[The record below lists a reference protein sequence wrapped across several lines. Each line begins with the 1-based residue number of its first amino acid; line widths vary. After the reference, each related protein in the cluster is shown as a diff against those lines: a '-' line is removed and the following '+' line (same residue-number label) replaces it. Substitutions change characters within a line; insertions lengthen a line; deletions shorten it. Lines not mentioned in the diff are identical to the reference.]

1 MKQCE
6 TPEEQGTGLQMGE
19 SDLDNR
25 KSWQRQLYTRQER
38 DRLRRQK
45 KVLNTDSKA
54 YRLAERMHDQEGSR
68 NARNKVDNV

>member
-19 SDLDNR
+19 RLT
-25 KSWQRQLYTRQER
+25 QTRQER

-45 KVLNTDSKA
+45 KALNTDSKA
-54 YRLAERMHDQEGSR
+54 LQASR
-68 NARNKVDNV
+68 ENA